1 MAKVY
6 VSSTYFDLRE
16 FREKVSRVLRR
27 MGHDDMSREY
37 YVDDERRPVERSLVD
52 VGECDLF
59 IGILGWQ
66 YGWIPSENNPGSRSL
81 TELEYRRARDSGRPC
96 LIFLLDEAAPWP
108 RKMMDTDPSRIEDFR
123 LQVSKDVRVG
133 FFTTPDDLAAALF
146 PAIQNVFERQPIQQA
161 GVPGKESQGPERG
174 SERLGL
180 PSPPDDLISSL
191 ARNECV
197 LYSGAGLSAN
207 VGLPTWSLFI
217 SGLLK
222 WARDEGYIK
231 ETIAEALKEAIEYGD
246 IDGVA
251 DSLINS
257 IGSDLAA
264 VNNYLREVFLPP
276 SLDLSDQY
284 VLLRKIPFCAALS
297 ANFDN
302 LLERNYEKI
311 VEKRVYTPKDT
322 DQLLAALSRND
333 FFILKLYGTLE
344 RPESVVV
351 APAQYQALI
360 AENLIFSQYMDSL
373 FFSRTLF
380 FIGASLNGIAA
391 YLNGLKFQGTSTPRR
406 HYALVD
412 VTGSAW
418 KVKADLLQRRY
429 GIYVL
434 PYSASPG
441 YPEIN
446 MFLEQIIEKLLAQE
460 KETAVLQTSADKPPK
475 SGAWITRLRL
485 ENVGPFDDQTFELN
499 RGWNV
504 LFGDNGVGKST
515 VLKAI
520 AVALCGQDARPYA
533 EQLIKADQPSSTI
546 TLDVASEIVTG
557 VVEERKYITKLHRTR
572 IGAEVESIPTRALE
586 VENLLSLGFP
596 PLRAMSEG
604 RSSDSRMVGKAGPDP
619 GDLLPLIS
627 GAPDIRLDKLK
638 NWILDLENL
647 RNATPDAA
655 EKANVSEALVEFF
668 DVIREL
674 TPGVELQLESID
686 VARKRV
692 MVKTQDAVIP
702 IDYVSQGTSSL
713 IGWIGVLWR
722 RLSDMGGKEQ
732 RASKQQALVLIDE
745 IDAHMHPKWQQ
756 TLPVDIR
763 RLFPSLQVIATTHSP
778 LIVPSLKTGEVFSL
792 TRMPDNN
799 KINVEKINENFQ
811 GYRADQI
818 LTSRLFSLLTSRDK
832 QTYDEL
838 MEYTQLAV
846 ETNLDE
852 PRQKRLEELTAKLKV
867 RIPLPWEREEARQTY
882 ELIKDALT
890 QKIEKM
896 DYDARGRV
904 LDEVRA
910 QLLEIDQD
918 AGRLS

>member
-1 MAKVY
+1 MAKAY
-6 VSSTYFDLRE
+6 VSSTFFDLRE
-16 FREKVSRVLRR
+16 FREKVSTVLRR
-27 MGHDDMSREY
+27 MGHDDITVEY
-37 YVDDERRPVERSLVD
+37 YVADDRRPVERSLID
-52 VGECDLF
+52 VAACDVF
-59 IGILGWQ
+59 IGILAWQ
-66 YGWIPSENNPGSRSL
+66 YGWVPPMNNPAGLSL
-81 TELEYRRARDSGRPC
+81 TELEYRHARKSGKPC
-96 LIFLLDEAAPWP
+96 LMFLLDEEAPWP
-108 RKMMDTDPSRIEDFR
+108 PSMIDIDRDPIKDFR
-123 LQVSKDVRVG
+123 EAVRSDVVG
-133 FFTTPDDLAAALF
+133 FFTTPDDLAAGLSQALHYVLELLE
-146 PAIQNVFERQPIQQA
+146 PKLRGLSDEQVI
-161 GVPGKESQGPERG
+161 ESPSLKQE

-180 PSPPDDLISSL
+180 PVPPDDLISSL
-191 ARNECV
+191 AKDECV

-207 VGLPTWSLFI
+207 MGLPTWSLFI
-217 SGLLK
+217 SGLLR
-222 WARDEGYIK
+222 WATDSGYIN
-231 ETIAEALKEAIEYGD
+231 TVLADALKEAIEHGE
-246 IDGVA
+246 IDVVA

-257 IGSDLAA
+257 IGSNLDA
-264 VNNYLREVFLPP
+264 VNNYLREVFLAPAP
-276 SLDLSDQY
+276 NLSHQY

-302 LLERNYEKI
+302 LLERNYESI
-311 VEKRVYTPKDT
+311 VKSRIYTPKDT
-322 DQLLAALSRND
+322 ESLLASLSRND

-360 AENLIFSQYMDSL
+360 AENLIFSQFMDSL

-380 FIGASLNGIAA
+380 FLGNSLNGIAA

-429 GIYVL
+429 GINVL

-446 MFLEQIIEKLLAQE
+446 SFLERIIEKLEVQKADA
-460 KETAVLQTSADKPPK
+460 AVNLMSADKTPRSVTWLK
-475 SGAWITRLRL
+475 RLTI
-485 ENVGPFDDQTFELN
+485 ENIGPFDKQSFDLN

-504 LFGDNGVGKST
+504 LFGDNGVGKSNA
-515 VLKAI
+515 LKAI

-533 EQLIKADQPSSTI
+533 EQLIKADQSSATI
-546 TLDVASEIVTG
+546 TLDMASEVNGIS
-557 VVEERKYITKLHRTR
+557 EERSYITKLHRTR
-572 IGAEVESIPTRALE
+572 TGAEVESIPTRALE

-604 RSSDSRMVGKAGPDP
+604 RTTERMEAKEGPDP

-627 GAPDIRLDKLK
+627 GSPDNRLDKLK
-638 NWILDLENL
+638 NWILDLNYLIKDSADPVEIDRL
-647 RNATPDAA
+647 TNAL
-655 EKANVSEALVEFF
+655 SEFF

-674 TPGVELQLESID
+674 TPGVEIELASID

-692 MVKTQDAVIP
+692 MVKTRDGVIP

-713 IGWIGVLWR
+713 MGWIGVLWR
-722 RLSDMGGKEQ
+722 RLFDMRGKEHTA
-732 RASKQQALVLIDE
+732 RERPALVLIDE

-778 LIVPSLKTGEVFSL
+778 LIVPALERGEVFSL
-792 TRMPDNN
+792 TRKPGEKRID
-799 KINVEKINENFQ
+799 VEKISEDYR

-832 QTYDEL
+832 ATHDEL

-846 ETNLDE
+846 ATSLDE
-852 PRQKRLEELTAKLKV
+852 AKQNRLEELGAKLKM
-867 RIPLPWEREEARQTY
+867 RLPLPWEREQARQTY
-882 ELIKDALT
+882 DLIRDALT
-890 QKIEKM
+890 QKIEEM
-896 DYDARGRV
+896 DYDNRGRI
-904 LDEVRA
+904 LDEVKA

-918 AGRLS
+918 RGRLS